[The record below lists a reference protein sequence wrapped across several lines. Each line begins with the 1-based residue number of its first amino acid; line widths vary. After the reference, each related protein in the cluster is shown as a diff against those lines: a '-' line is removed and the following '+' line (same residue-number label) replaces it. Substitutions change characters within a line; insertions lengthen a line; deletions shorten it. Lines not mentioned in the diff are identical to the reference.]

1 MYSDQYSGV
10 PGSSDAKSEFCA
22 GYDRKSKMGE
32 SLDGMI
38 LPALRISQPNNIYLL
53 IKAFDMYSSTYDIF

>member
-22 GYDRKSKMGE
+22 EYHRKSKMRE

-38 LPALRISQPNNIYLL
+38 LPALSISQPNNIYLH
-53 IKAFDMYSSTYDIF
+53 IKAFDMYFSTYDIF